1 MNLERGTVRDDYKK
15 TTMNN
20 VSLTHT
26 HATTRP
32 VDVQR
37 LARISTG
44 VSLVFCARSWVHL
57 V

>member
-1 MNLERGTVRDDYKK
+1 
-15 TTMNN
+15 MNN
-20 VSLTHT
+20 VSLTRT

-44 VSLVFCARSWVHL
+44 VSLVFRARSWAHL
-57 V
+57 VKNR